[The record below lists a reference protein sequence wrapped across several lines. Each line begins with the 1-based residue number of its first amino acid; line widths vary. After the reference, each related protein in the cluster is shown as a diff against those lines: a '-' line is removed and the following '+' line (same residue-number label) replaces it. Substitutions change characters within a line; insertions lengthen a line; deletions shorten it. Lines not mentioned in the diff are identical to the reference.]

1 MASFQVLLL
10 VLVAVAC
17 SLFAV
22 SIGWCTQS
30 NLSSCS
36 FEIQICCNNECVFGS
51 GCLGGFC
58 SMDSDC
64 AVSESCCESRCRS
77 DCFGYLYFT
86 ESDRGSKSSGYDS
99 SDTTPIVTYATIAG
113 VVIIACLFFACLY
126 CYVYRQ
132 RQVLRR
138 GQRVL
143 TSNVTTARNASE
155 GTPPY
160 PGQEPPSY
168 QHSHPGYPPPQ
179 YGQHQSA
186 SPPPYSFG
194 AAVASD
200 HPPSYAYSVG
210 IETESGGVNYPKG
223 TYGAVQ

>member
-1 MASFQVLLL
+1 MNVFLVQAASVGFVPWIPIAL
-10 VLVAVAC
+10 
-17 SLFAV
+17 SLKV
-22 SIGWCTQS
+22 
-30 NLSSCS
+30 
-36 FEIQICCNNECVFGS
+36 V
-51 GCLGGFC
+51 
-58 SMDSDC
+58 
-64 AVSESCCESRCRS
+64 VSRCRS
-77 DCFGYLYFT
+77 DCLGYLYFT
-86 ESDRGSKSSGYDS
+86 ESDRGSKSSSYDS
-99 SDTTPIVTYATIAG
+99 SDTTPIVTYAAIAG

-179 YGQHQSA
+179 YEQHQSA

-194 AAVASD
+194 ATVASD

-210 IETESGGVNYPKG
+210 IETESGGVNSPKG
-223 TYGAVQ
+223 TYGAV

>member
-1 MASFQVLLL
+1 MASYQVLLL

-36 FEIQICCNNECVFGS
+36 FEIQVCCNNECVFGS

-77 DCFGYLYFT
+77 DCLGYLYFT
-86 ESDRGSKSSGYDS
+86 ESDRGSKSSSYDS
-99 SDTTPIVTYATIAG
+99 SDTTPIVTYAAIAG

-138 GQRVL
+138 GQRVKPAMLRPQEMHQKVPHPTLDRNHLHTNIATQTTLHLNTNNISRPRLLHTALGQRLQVIILPLML
-143 TSNVTTARNASE
+143 TV
-155 GTPPY
+155 
-160 PGQEPPSY
+160 
-168 QHSHPGYPPPQ
+168 
-179 YGQHQSA
+179 
-186 SPPPYSFG
+186 
-194 AAVASD
+194 
-200 HPPSYAYSVG
+200 
-210 IETESGGVNYPKG
+210 
-223 TYGAVQ
+223 

>member
-1 MASFQVLLL
+1 MASYQVLLL

-36 FEIQICCNNECVFGS
+36 FEIQVCCNNECVFGS

-77 DCFGYLYFT
+77 DCLGYLYFT
-86 ESDRGSKSSGYDS
+86 ESDRGSKSSSYDS
-99 SDTTPIVTYATIAG
+99 SDTTPIATYATIAG

-155 GTPPY
+155 GTPTLPW
-160 PGQEPPSY
+160 
-168 QHSHPGYPPPQ
+168 
-179 YGQHQSA
+179 
-186 SPPPYSFG
+186 
-194 AAVASD
+194 
-200 HPPSYAYSVG
+200 
-210 IETESGGVNYPKG
+210 TG
-223 TYGAVQ
+223 TTFIPT

>member
-1 MASFQVLLL
+1 MSSYQVLLL

-30 NLSSCS
+30 NSSSCS
-36 FEIQICCNNECVFGS
+36 FEIQVCCNNECFFGS
-51 GCLGGFC
+51 GCLGRFC
-58 SMDSDC
+58 SVDSDC
-64 AVSESCCESRCRS
+64 AVSESCCDSRCRS
-77 DCFGYLYFT
+77 DCLGYIYFT
-86 ESDRGSKSSGYDS
+86 ESDRGSSKSSSYDA
-99 SDTTPIVTYATIAG
+99 SDTTPIVTYVVIGG
-113 VVIIACLFFACLY
+113 VVIIACSFFACLY

-132 RQVLRR
+132 REVLRR

-143 TSNVTTARNASE
+143 TNNVTTARNVSE

-168 QHSHPGYPPPQ
+168 QHNHPDYPPPQ
-179 YGQHQSA
+179 YEQHQSA

-210 IETESGGVNYPKG
+210 IETESGGVNSPKG
-223 TYGAVQ
+223 TYGAV